1 VTGKIPKNTRI
12 GDRYV
17 IITLLGQGGM
27 GAVYLVMDSRLGNKK
42 CALKEMSDSAIQ
54 DPLERQQAIHSFR
67 QEAQM
72 LSSLSHPGLPRVT
85 DYFSEGNKHFLVMDY
100 VEGRSLAELLDTNQS
115 PFPESRV
122 LDWGEQLC
130 DVLGYLHSQTPPIIY
145 RDLKPENIIASTNRQ
160 RVRLI
165 DFGAARTYK
174 PKKGKD
180 TTAIGTP
187 GFAPPE
193 QYGQGQTDARSDIYS
208 LGATLHQLLTLHDP
222 GVKLFHFP
230 STQTLNPAVSTHVD
244 RAIAKAVE
252 KDIHQRWMSTADF
265 RDALLNPQPGPKPKQ
280 KSKPQPTPVKVSTV
294 PVPAFAGKTSAG
306 SPAGQLQTTS
316 GKAKPTATPAAQRKF
331 ANHGPR
337 FGAYLTDNIIVAVV
351 DFLLYLP
358 FMNSYSDEAIALMVA
373 LMVVWT
379 FGYYTY
385 FHAKSGQ
392 TPGKKAKGLKVICKD
407 GKTPSWA
414 RALWRSIVFLALPA
428 VLTTFLYIGWLL
440 YLVPLVESENRALHD
455 ILAGTWVIQ
464 T

>member
-1 VTGKIPKNTRI
+1 MPIHSQPGLGLQPFPVAGTSTGQAPVPAPVTGKIPQNTKI

-17 IITLLGQGGM
+17 IVTLIGQGGM

-42 CALKEMSDSAIQ
+42 CALKEMSDLAIQ
-54 DPLERQQAIHSFR
+54 DPFERQRAVNAFQ

-85 DYFSEGNKHFLVMDY
+85 DYFSEGDKHFLVMDY
-100 VEGRSLAELLDTNQS
+100 VEGHSLAELLETNQA
-115 PFPESRV
+115 PFSESRV

-174 PKKGKD
+174 AQKGKD

-193 QYGQGQTDARSDIYS
+193 QYGQGQTDARSDVYS

-230 STQTLNPAVSTHVD
+230 PSQSLNPAVSSHVD
-244 RAIAKAVE
+244 SAIAKAVE
-252 KDIHQRWMSTADF
+252 KDIHQRWRSTAEF
-265 RDALLNPQPGPKPKQ
+265 RDALLNPKPGSKPKQ
-280 KSKPQPTPVKVSTV
+280 KPKPQPTPIKVSTS

-306 SPAGQLQTTS
+306 SPTAQSQTAS
-316 GKAKPTATPAAQRKF
+316 GKAKPTASPAVQRK
-331 ANHGPR
+331 
-337 FGAYLTDNIIVAVV
+337 
-351 DFLLYLP
+351 
-358 FMNSYSDEAIALMVA
+358 M
-373 LMVVWT
+373 
-379 FGYYTY
+379 
-385 FHAKSGQ
+385 
-392 TPGKKAKGLKVICKD
+392 GK
-407 GKTPSWA
+407 SWA
-414 RALWRSIVFLALPA
+414 SF
-428 VLTTFLYIGWLL
+428 
-440 YLVPLVESENRALHD
+440 
-455 ILAGTWVIQ
+455 
-464 T
+464 